1 MHEIANWKHLEVKRI
16 RMGGNRLAKPKSTFD
31 RVKSISNELTI
42 LFNYIHPYLNEICI
56 NYELKLQC
64 CYFDVWV
71 SFCAFYYHI
80 SIYRGLRVFRYE
92 IVWNRSERD
101 YQRWVPFIMNSSS
114 NVVIL
119 TYVWVFFCAFYYYIS
134 IYKGLGLFRYE
145 IEVREIIKGG
155 FLLFVHT
162 LNF

>member
-92 IVWNRSERD
+92 I
-101 YQRWVPFIMNSSS
+101 
-114 NVVIL
+114 
-119 TYVWVFFCAFYYYIS
+119 
-134 IYKGLGLFRYE
+134 
-145 IEVREIIKGG
+145 EVREIIKGG
-155 FLLFVHT
+155 FLLLWTQAPMLLFWRTCGSFFVHFIIT
-162 LNF
+162 YPFTKV

>member
-101 YQRWVPFIMNSSS
+101 YQRWVPFICAYIKFL
-114 NVVIL
+114 VV
-119 TYVWVFFCAFYYYIS
+119 YYIDVKKWELS
-134 IYKGLGLFRYE
+134 IWNLFEDFFTSYFSLK
-145 IEVREIIKGG
+145 ISKKYY
-155 FLLFVHT
+155 T
-162 LNF
+162 